1 MTTLSYDRVVML
13 FLICYNVLVRRCEVP
28 KNTFFNLPGLK
39 QNTVFDAAVREFS
52 VHMFSEASINRIVK
66 AAQIPRGSFYQYFD
80 GKEDLFSYLI
90 ARIFTE
96 IEQMMQTR
104 GRERQDTDALSLFME
119 RVYTTAELNKKKPE
133 YVQITLLQYRDKTH
147 FVRQFF
153 EISDVQRQ
161 YVLKLFER
169 DKQRGIIREDV
180 DSSLVIDMVYT
191 LSKELFFDVG
201 MDSEAYV
208 TKMEAV
214 INIIREG
221 IKRNLI

>member
-1 MTTLSYDRVVML
+1 M
-13 FLICYNVLVRRCEVP
+13 P